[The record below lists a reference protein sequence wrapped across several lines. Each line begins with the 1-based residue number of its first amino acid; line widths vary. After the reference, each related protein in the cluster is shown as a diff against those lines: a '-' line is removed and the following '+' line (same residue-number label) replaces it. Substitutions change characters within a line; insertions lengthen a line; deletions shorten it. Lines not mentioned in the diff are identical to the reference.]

1 MTGSLSFD
9 KKDKL
14 FTIDFSKIKS
24 GIKKEELLK
33 DVDPKL
39 QSVFKQILEEIDT
52 NPDDNMLSR
61 NELEAFFKKLTEQA
75 GTKKDEGNLSSGEAK
90 GIKYT
95 NEEGKVKKLGG
106 KGKDAL
112 FALLKKLDSL
122 SKDVEITKNN
132 DGSETNEY
140 PDGRTERVFPD
151 GHKIITTKSGNKTIT
166 STYDKDDNETEREEV
181 LQDGEGN
188 TITDSYVNKKRV
200 KQVTVFKDGTKAEI
214 TYNAEEKPESQIV
227 YRDNEER
234 HYAYDTKHPNNWRLD
249 QTIQK
254 NDSEDITT
262 DVEYAEDG
270 AKNTETSTYVKH
282 GQEEPYKTVNRTFEG
297 EQVAQEVTTET
308 GKPVVTRTYDSE
320 RNYTESYTE
329 DSAEITDSYNA
340 AEKKISQKIVKGGQT
355 YEVNYDENGYT
366 TGIIVQNGE
375 TIKSIASKFGVSEKD
390 LVAANASLLKGKRY
404 FNVGAEIRIPTPL
417 RADAAVLQGRKDAA
431 GAIAEYRAEQ
441 ARIAEERRQREEV
454 RINKECAELGMTSTE
469 GAGQK
474 IRGHYQAT
482 PNKEVEYTVI
492 GKCKYGTIAK
502 DSKGNIVVIRPDGVI
517 ASKDDVKNKTKAAN
531 AQAASAQSGTA
542 KGDTVVYN
550 GKVYT
555 IVDSKANAKGQIKV
569 KGADGKEILL
579 SKSFVEASKNLARG
593 QGKFSLTNPKIRYAK
608 DSVGKVWYFDEKGN
622 VIDGTKK
629 IAIVKAEANRAV
641 ELLMSGKS
649 WIYTSDKDRKNFDK
663 AVAGIYSPEIMAEVN
678 KLLSQKSYDFEY
690 VNGQLTKTPIEN
702 FFTDELSR
710 SESRTYIKAL
720 AASGGYGVGAARD
733 KAMGRNCARE
743 IDWELHGGTG
753 YTGPDD
759 LKNALELADTRA
771 ARLETER
778 IIGIK
783 QTKHGKVKA
792 TKPDHGSWVR
802 AYVAEDGWNAIQVD
816 IFDIVWMKNNAYT
829 HKEDQAHRNG
839 LIERAMT
846 SDKTDAGKKDKAL
859 VREVRNDAYNAM
871 EAGTEDETHA
881 REVAKRENKSR
892 GYKAQHKGQDELQT
906 FIAGSN
912 IGEDGKVDAAQVSAN
927 NTNLYKTSKPTEI
940 QAQEILNYVAQ
951 GDTSYLFDSMEPEV
965 YEKLNELTG
974 NPNYVK
980 EMYTELMKTA
990 VGSDKMK
997 IMSNAILSKQIEF
1010 SKQELVDFCIE
1021 LMHSID
1027 DYYGSGAS
1035 SGQSAKGINTSAY
1048 LTTQLKAI
1056 LSQHP
1061 EILQE
1066 VKARVEKETFESSS
1080 TIYTSSSN
1088 YGARSTNTI
1097 KENRKGIYQDILN
1110 STYTV
1115 DSKSVFLDDKGNE
1128 ITDSATINYIIQTQK
1143 DSLEELRKYVAELE
1157 REFNKTVDSEGN
1169 LSGTANYLSEYSGIG
1184 TDRDDVRTAYRQ
1196 AKQWLN
1202 QLEAA
1207 AEGKL
1212 RDSNGKN
1219 ISFQE
1224 LSQKIMEK
1232 VEKLNTDYN
1241 TTISYGKMVV
1251 VMAPVILVTIPVSAG
1266 ASAVAGAVGLTG
1278 AAANLLVATTAGVAA
1293 GGTTYALNYAEM
1305 TTSVTGDTMEARER
1319 NYLES
1324 SVAAFSTAI
1333 GAGQMKY
1340 ICSMFNNASA
1350 IARFGGRLTTV
1361 LASDMGVAGVGEYIQ
1376 SGTVTIEG
1384 MTMTLFFSLTGNLI
1398 GIKSL
1403 TMKDVP
1409 NVTPPKPH
1417 ADTTPDVL
1425 DVATSHG
1432 TRNASD
1438 VHVGTKPNK
1447 KTGAAPK
1454 SQQIHNLVDDYIA
1467 EGQMTPKR
1475 TSEMREQLEQ
1485 ISNPDVREQNI
1496 RKLDDAARNTMSSED
1511 YAAYRQQ
1518 VETDVRK
1525 YADCVLEGTE
1535 GINPSDARRV
1545 RESFEYRTEKELEE
1559 IIAKLE
1565 PRKGR
1570 YQQGIDQADQLIKGA
1585 RAILRRKT
1593 AANADISSLTADL
1606 DACIAGKR
1614 GLNETERAKLKEVLP
1629 KLTEDADIQAFLS
1642 KWKQIEKPST
1652 SDKSFVRKT
1661 LEAKGYIKDSNGNFV
1676 KKGAGVND
1684 ASEPVSA
1691 APRAES
1697 DSAPE
1702 SVPRTEAEASHTTA
1716 SESPNARRFTEAEIK
1731 DFTDINARNVKELEE
1746 KLKSLGFERE
1756 MIGNNGIVMS
1766 QNGEDILFSF
1776 INKNTGVRYVF
1787 KAGDNKVIP
1796 HRIIQTDTNT
1806 GKIHNSVE
1814 IQRDANGNVART
1826 IEKNAGNTSTPHLD
1840 DDVEVLGVK
1849 IEDYFDASPTPEQP
1863 LIRKNIRETIE
1874 KDFWAET
1881 TNLREA
1887 LGEDFYAQLKWES
1900 IIPQNASPQEIQSI
1914 LSNLNKNAKAF
1925 TQLVTLA
1932 QKYGRDFIWAENIV
1946 KIQDNAV
1953 GLVQEGK
1960 SFNEVIEQ
1968 IAKDYGAL
1976 DVSGSTDAARIKY
1989 SGQYRPDVVPNANPT
2004 TKCKKGGQYGAYYE
2018 RFKNIADSNQEI
2030 PVPYENAPM
2039 TRLKLVGDDVIMCH
2053 PTGKYVPSA
2062 MKHVETLYNDLKPLV
2077 KKVQS
2082 GASLTKADFDLI
2094 ADKISEIHYSLSHAM
2109 PWARG
2114 SNGIVDTYVRTLYK
2128 SLGLDLPALKQN
2140 VSLDL
2145 EAFCTDLQTFKRNWR
2160 ENKFFKPTA
2169 VEVDDVPL
2177 TANQKTGAKPVAEAD
2192 LAGKSFANES
2202 ELDTVMSG
2210 YEKTIVGDGSKRKIV
2225 YFNESGEKFEFVKT
2239 TDGKLKLNSEAP
2251 SGAKS
2256 HADSASQVHDVDSPE
2271 ALARAKKAADDL
2283 FQKVENLQENGFEGV
2298 EILNR
2303 LTPEERK
2310 IFVEALEYDSVN
2322 GTFSI
2327 FASGEKPGAIFAGSD
2342 EFMSLINKIKGN
2354 DFDVVNIRHEG
2365 DFSFHPGG
2373 NENYINNAIV
2383 LNKNMT
2389 KSVIAEN
2396 KEFFARR
2403 MGLKDNSSV
2412 DEIYAKLIA
2421 EDGPLKLGGNS
2432 DLLGMVLGYPKTSTM
2447 IFQLEGYISGDVIQ
2461 LRYHKDL
2468 TPYKKEL
2475 IKVLYSENSPYKN
2488 MSPEFKADLESKI
2501 NSMTEIKSASD
2512 VLGGFDEYPFIY
2524 FVDEPSEIARIR
2536 GNIERTAQKLDD
2548 IPSSKPHADGGAAP
2562 QTKSYADM
2570 NDEELFAEYFSLRNE
2585 VEYSPLSNA
2594 DKAARI
2600 KKMNEI
2606 TRLLEEQGFEVRM
2619 ENGQPTKLKK
2629 GGQASNEPH
2638 NTRLEDRNP
2647 AELTDEELYATLDR
2661 YRTKTIEKTADGEYR
2676 LRGSYQSRYNE
2687 LKAEFQKRGLE
2698 FDDFIAAKNA
2708 QRATGLSG
2716 DYVLKKFGAK
2726 IHNAWIE
2733 AQEFISRV
2741 TSKET
2746 YTSAAAWIKSKFRES
2761 ELLTDLMTKLERQWA
2776 KVQLMRK
2783 SADSYTGS
2791 KVFDRKALDDFV
2803 NEPMNKSV
2811 MNIFDETHAK
2821 GFELLDENGKPY
2833 PKDVVIGMGYPST
2846 YTGKISFM
2854 DPKTGMKYTYGF
2866 DNGMMVARERISPNG
2881 ETMHYATDGRTGK
2894 PLVMI
2899 RSEEGIVFDK
2909 SFTEIKSRQYQTGA
2923 GMGGGD
2929 AWTNYHVNNANEIP
2943 DAIGIY
2949 LEKLPKNE
2957 QDAIIAALRNG
2968 QDYSI
2973 TIEGKKFTF
2982 QIDNRGNIKVS
2993 EFNISAAKNREYQQA
3008 YKKFNKNQRPVKL
3021 EESEFHSDGTLKQD
3035 SQYLLDTE
3043 NLPKLTLID
3052 GTVVDLNQPHIK
3064 QAIMDLAEGDFLTL
3078 GREGMF
3084 EVSLDMTVSAQH
3096 ILITRNNGKIVMKDI
3111 SRNGQTY
3118 ASVNARASQGA
3129 GSTGRSNAR
3138 GKMNESYYEIRNHS
3152 EYKQKMA
3159 DKLNLFSENTQ
3170 HNIISS
3176 LERMG
3181 YIRLQKQGVE
3191 YIFVKRNGRVQLQ
3204 EFDIKQKYNITET
3217 KISDI
3222 ETRTT
3227 YEVEGLDDIWWALDD
3242 FDSQTRTFMA
3252 NNLKEGRG
3260 CKFDTYDAKY
3270 YVSMDANGKITIQKK
3285 LKIIE
3290 PEEPSFS
3297 NASRA
3302 DDASNSNGRRN
3313 ITPEQKKYIEDANGL
3328 IFTKK
3333 SEIRGYE
3340 QWIATARQKMDAA
3353 SMLTQAKISAY
3364 KSILGISENTA
3375 LTKDAIKKA
3384 LRKKSIEFHPDRY
3397 KGADA
3402 DVKMREVNEANEALS
3417 NYLDQSSF
3425 RQDID
3430 NYNAEIARLNKD
3442 IIELEESIRN
3452 ITG

>member
-1 MTGSLSFD
+1 MTDSLSLGK
-9 KKDKL
+9 KKDNRS
-14 FTIDFSKIKS
+14 IDFTHIRS
-24 GIKKEELLK
+24 GIRKEELLK

-39 QSVFKQILEEIDT
+39 KSVFEQILNEIDT

-61 NELEAFFKKLTEQA
+61 NELQAFFDKVKELA
-75 GTKKDEGNLSSGEAK
+75 GKKDETNLSKGEAK
-90 GIKYT
+90 KFEYT
-95 NEEGKVKKLGG
+95 NEKGETKTLGR

-112 FALLKKLDSL
+112 LILLEKLNTL
-122 SKDVEITKNN
+122 SKDVKITKNE

-166 STYDKDDNETEREEV
+166 SVIDKDDNETDREE
-181 LQDGEGN
+181 LTELSDGS
-188 TITDSYVNKKRV
+188 TIRESYKNKKKTV
-200 KQVTVFKDGTKAEI
+200 KLTFTDANNYEEIKYDEKENPANKTVRQGDELR
-214 TYNAEEKPESQIV
+214 YSS
-227 YRDNEER
+227 
-234 HYAYDTKHPNNWRLD
+234 YDKRFPNNWRLN

-282 GQEEPYKTVNRTFEG
+282 GQEEAYKTVNRTFEG

-329 DSAEITDSYNA
+329 GGAEITESYNINEGKTA
-340 AEKKISQKIVKGGQT
+340 QKTSQKIVKGGQT

-441 ARIAEERRQREEV
+441 ARIAEERRQREEA

-469 GAGQK
+469 GAGGK
-474 IRGHYQAT
+474 IQGHYIKS
-482 PNKEVEYTVI
+482 PNEKKEYTVI

-569 KGADGKEILL
+569 KGADGKEILM

-608 DSVGKVWYFDEKGN
+608 DSAGKVCYFDEKGN
-622 VIDGTKK
+622 VIDGAKK
-629 IAIVKAEANRAV
+629 AEMIKAEAKKISDIIIKATYRLGTDEEA
-641 ELLMSGKS
+641 LLKGIQM
-649 WIYTSDKDRKNFDK
+649 IYC
-663 AVAGIYSPEIMAEVN
+663 PEILDQINATLKN
-678 KLLSQKSYDFEY
+678 KGCKDD
-690 VNGQLTKTPIEN
+690 NLTKPIEALLIE
-702 FFTDELSR
+702 ELSR
-710 SESRTYIKAL
+710 SESRSYIKAL
-720 AASGGYGVGAARD
+720 ANAGGYGVGAARD

-743 IDWELHGGTG
+743 IDWELHGGMLG
-753 YTGPDD
+753 YTGSKD
-759 LKNALELADTRA
+759 LKEALGMADTRA

-778 IIGIK
+778 IVGAK
-783 QTKHGKVKA
+783 QTQCGKVKA

-802 AYVAEDGWNAIQVD
+802 AYIAEDDWNAIQVD
-816 IFDIVWMKNNAYT
+816 IFDMVWMKNNAYT

-846 SDKTDAGKKDKAL
+846 SDKTDDGKKDKAL
-859 VREVRNDAYNAM
+859 VREARNIAYDAM

-912 IGEDGKVDAAQVSAN
+912 VGEDGKIDAAQVSAN
-927 NTNLYKTSKPTEI
+927 NTNLYKSSKPADI
-940 QAQEILNYVAQ
+940 QAQEVLNYVAQ
-951 GDTSYLFDSMEPEV
+951 GDTSHLFDSMEPEV

-974 NPNYVK
+974 NPNYVR

-990 VGSDKMK
+990 RGSDKMK

-1035 SGQSAKGINTSAY
+1035 SGQSAKGINISAY

-1088 YGARSTNTI
+1088 YGARTTSTI

-1115 DSKSVFLDDKGNE
+1115 ASKSVFLDDKGNE

-1169 LSGTANYLSEYSGIG
+1169 LSGTANYLSEYSGLG

-1212 RDSNGKN
+1212 RDSSGKN

-1224 LSQKIMEK
+1224 LSQRIMEK

-1350 IARFGGRLTTV
+1350 ITRFGGRLTTV

-1496 RKLDDAARNTMSSED
+1496 RKLDDAARNTMSAED

-1525 YADCVLEGTE
+1525 YADRVLEGTE

-1570 YQQGIDQADQLIKGA
+1570 YQQGIDQADQLIKEA

-1731 DFTDINARNVKELEE
+1731 DFTEINARNVKELEE

-1756 MIGNNGIVMS
+1756 MIGNNGVVMS

-1806 GKIHNSVE
+1806 GKIHNIIE
-1814 IQRDANGNVART
+1814 IQRDANGNVAGT

-1932 QKYGRDFIWAENIV
+1932 QKYGRDFTWAENIV

-2202 ELDTVMSG
+2202 ELDIVMSG

-2251 SGAKS
+2251 SGAKP

-2354 DFDVVNIRHEG
+2354 DFDVVNIRLEG
-2365 DFSFHPGG
+2365 DFSFHSGG

-2421 EDGPLKLGGNS
+2421 EDGPLKLGSNS

-2708 QRATGLSG
+2708 KRATGLSG

-2761 ELLTDLMTKLERQWA
+2761 ELLTDLMIKLERQWA

-2833 PKDVVIGMGYPST
+2833 PKDVVIGMGNPDT
-2846 YTGKISFM
+2846 YTGKMSFI

-2866 DNGMMVARERISPNG
+2866 DNGIMVARERISPNG

-2943 DAIGIY
+2943 DAIGIH
-2949 LEKLPKNE
+2949 LEKLPNNE

-2973 TIEGKKFTF
+2973 TMEGKKFTF

-3043 NLPKLTLID
+3043 NLPKLTFID
-3052 GTVVDLNQPHIK
+3052 GTVLDLNRPDIK
-3064 QAIMDLAEGDFLTL
+3064 KAITKLAEGDFLTL

-3084 EVSLDMTVSAQH
+3084 EISTDMRISSQH

-3204 EFDIKQKYNITET
+3204 EFDIKQKYNVTET

-3285 LKIIE
+3285 LKIE

-3353 SMLTQAKISAY
+3353 SRLTQAKISEY
-3364 KSILGISENTA
+3364 KSILGITENIE

-3384 LRKKSIEFHPDRY
+3384 LRKKSIEFHPDKY
-3397 KGADA
+3397 QGADA

-3430 NYNAEIARLNKD
+3430 NYNAEIARLNKEIAD
-3442 IIELEESIRN
+3442 LEESIRN

>member
-1 MTGSLSFD
+1 MTDSLSLGK
-9 KKDKL
+9 KKDNRS
-14 FTIDFSKIKS
+14 IDFTNIRS
-24 GIKKEELLK
+24 GIRKEELLQ

-39 QSVFKQILEEIDT
+39 KSVFEQILKEIDT

-61 NELEAFFKKLTEQA
+61 NELQAFFDKVKGLAAEKDA
-75 GTKKDEGNLSSGEAK
+75 GHLSKGEAK
-90 GIKYT
+90 KFEYT
-95 NEEGKVKKLGG
+95 NEKGETKTLGR

-112 FALLKKLDSL
+112 LILLEKLNTL
-122 SKDVEITKNN
+122 SKDVKITKNN

-140 PDGRTERVFPD
+140 PDGRTEQVFPD
-151 GHKIITTKSGNKTIT
+151 GHKIVTTKSGNKTIT
-166 STYDKDDNETEREEV
+166 STYDKDDNETKREEV

-200 KQVTVFKDGTKAEI
+200 KQVTVKDNTRAEI
-214 TYNAEEKPESQIV
+214 TYNDAEKPESKIV
-227 YRDNEER
+227 YQANEER

-254 NDSEDITT
+254 NNSEDITT
-262 DVEYAEDG
+262 DVGYAEDG
-270 AKNTETSTYVKH
+270 TKNTETSTYVKP
-282 GQEEPYKTVNRTFEG
+282 GQQEAYKTVNRTFAG
-297 EQVAQEVTTET
+297 GQVTQEVTTET

-329 DSAEITDSYNA
+329 NGAEITDSYNA
-340 AEKKISQKIVKGGQT
+340 AAKKTSQKIVKNGQT

-375 TIKSIASKFGVSEKD
+375 TIKSIARKFGVSERD

-441 ARIAEERRQREEV
+441 ARIAEERRRREEA
-454 RINKECAELGMTSTE
+454 RINKECEELGMTSTA
-469 GAGQK
+469 GARNK
-474 IRGHYQAT
+474 IKGHFANT
-482 PNKEVEYTVI
+482 PNQETEYTVI
-492 GKCKYGTIAK
+492 GQCKYGTIAK
-502 DSKGNIVVIRPDGVI
+502 DSKGNVVVIKSNGVI
-517 ASKDDVKNKTKAAN
+517 ASTSDVKNKTKAAKAQMN
-531 AQAASAQSGTA
+531 AAQSGTA
-542 KGDTVVYN
+542 QGDTVVCN

-555 IVDSKANAKGQIKV
+555 IVDSTANAKGWIKV
-569 KGADGKEILL
+569 KGEDGKVISM

-593 QGKFSLTNPKIRYAK
+593 QGKFSLTNSRIRYAK
-608 DSVGKVWYFDEKGN
+608 DSVGKVWYFDAKGN
-622 VIDGTKK
+622 VICGTQRNN
-629 IAIVKAEANRAV
+629 IIKAEAKLISDKLIKATDCWGTDE
-641 ELLMSGKS
+641 ELLLEGVQQ
-649 WIYTSDKDRKNFDK
+649 IYC
-663 AVAGIYSPEIMAEVN
+663 PEILDQINATLQSGGYKN
-678 KLLSQKSYDFEY
+678 DS
-690 VNGQLTKTPIEN
+690 LTKPIEDL
-702 FFTDELSR
+702 FLSELSR
-710 SESRTYIKAL
+710 SESRSYIKAL
-720 AASGGYGVGAARD
+720 ANAGGYGVGAARD

-753 YTGPDD
+753 YTGSKD
-759 LKNALELADTRA
+759 LKEALGMADTRA

-778 IIGIK
+778 IVGAK
-783 QTKHGKVKA
+783 QTQCGKVKA
-792 TKPDHGSWVR
+792 TKPDQGSWVR
-802 AYVAEDGWNAIQVD
+802 AYIADDDWNAIQVD
-816 IFDIVWMKNNAYT
+816 IFDMVWMKNNAYT

-846 SDKTDAGKKDKAL
+846 ADKTNEGKKDKSL
-859 VREVRNDAYNAM
+859 VREARNTVYDAM
-871 EAGTEDETHA
+871 ELGTEDETHA
-881 REVAKRENKSR
+881 RAVAKRENLKR
-892 GYKAQHKGQDELQT
+892 KYKPQHKGQDELQT
-906 FIAGSN
+906 FIAGTN
-912 IGEDGKVDAAQVSAN
+912 VGEDGKVDAAEVSAN
-927 NTNLYKTSKPTEI
+927 NTNLYKTSKPAEI
-940 QAQEILNYVAQ
+940 QAQEILNYVEQ
-951 GDTSYLFDSMEPEV
+951 GDTSHLFDSMEPEV
-965 YEKLNELTG
+965 YGKLNELKG
-974 NPNYVK
+974 DPNYVRN
-980 EMYTELMKTA
+980 MYNELMKTA
-990 VGSDKMK
+990 VGYDKMK
-997 IMSNAILSKQIEF
+997 IKSNAIIAGQIQL
-1010 SKQELVDFCIE
+1010 SKQELIDFCIE

-1035 SGQSAKGINTSAY
+1035 SGQSAKGLNISAY

-1061 EILQE
+1061 EILQG

-1088 YGARSTNTI
+1088 YGARSTQTL
-1097 KENRKGIYQDILN
+1097 KENRKGIYLDILN

-1115 DSKSVFLDDKGNE
+1115 DSKSVFFDDQGNE
-1128 ITDSATINYIIQTQK
+1128 ITDSEMIKYIIQVQK
-1143 DSLEELRKYVAELE
+1143 DSLKELRKYVAELE
-1157 REFNKTVDSEGN
+1157 REFNKTVYSEGDV
-1169 LSGTANYLSEYSGIG
+1169 LAGTANFLSEYSNIG

-1212 RDSNGKN
+1212 RDSSGKN

-1224 LSQKIMEK
+1224 LSQRIMEK

-1241 TTISYGKMVV
+1241 TTISYGKMIA
-1251 VMAPVILVTIPVSAG
+1251 VMGPVLLVTLPVSAG
-1266 ASAVAGAVGLTG
+1266 ASATAGAVGLTG
-1278 AAANLLVATTAGVAA
+1278 AGANLLVATTAGVAA

-1305 TTSVTGDTMEARER
+1305 KTSVTGDTMEARER

-1350 IARFGGRLTTV
+1350 IVRFGGRLTTV

-1417 ADTTPDVL
+1417 ADATPDVL

-1454 SQQIHNLVDDYIA
+1454 SQQIHKLVDDYIA

-1475 TSEMREQLEQ
+1475 ASEMREQLEQ

-1496 RKLDDAARNTMSSED
+1496 RKLDDAAKNTMSAED

-1525 YADCVLEGTE
+1525 YADSVLEGTE

-1570 YQQGIDQADQLIKGA
+1570 YQQGIDQADQLIKEA
-1585 RAILRRKT
+1585 KAILRRKT

-1629 KLTEDADIQAFLS
+1629 KLTEDADIQAFLT
-1642 KWKQIEKPST
+1642 KWKQIKNPST

-1661 LEAKGYIKDSNGNFV
+1661 LESKGYIKDPNGNFV
-1676 KKGAGVND
+1676 KKGAGVKD

-1702 SVPRTEAEASHTTA
+1702 SVPRTETEASRA
-1716 SESPNARRFTEAEIK
+1716 IIENPIRSN
-1731 DFTDINARNVKELEE
+1731 
-1746 KLKSLGFERE
+1746 E
-1756 MIGNNGIVMS
+1756 M
-1766 QNGEDILFSF
+1766 QNI
-1776 INKNTGVRYVF
+1776 
-1787 KAGDNKVIP
+1787 
-1796 HRIIQTDTNT
+1796 
-1806 GKIHNSVE
+1806 
-1814 IQRDANGNVART
+1814 
-1826 IEKNAGNTSTPHLD
+1826 
-1840 DDVEVLGVK
+1840 
-1849 IEDYFDASPTPEQP
+1849 
-1863 LIRKNIRETIE
+1863 
-1874 KDFWAET
+1874 
-1881 TNLREA
+1881 
-1887 LGEDFYAQLKWES
+1887 
-1900 IIPQNASPQEIQSI
+1900 
-1914 LSNLNKNAKAF
+1914 NLNKEFPQTLTKEQAK
-1925 TQLVTLA
+1925 V
-1932 QKYGRDFIWAENIV
+1932 WAEQNNVDI
-1946 KIQDNAV
+1946 
-1953 GLVQEGK
+1953 
-1960 SFNEVIEQ
+1960 
-1968 IAKDYGAL
+1968 
-1976 DVSGSTDAARIKY
+1976 RIK
-1989 SGQYRPDVVPNANPT
+1989 DLPNGDLLISFQNENGMPT
-2004 TKCKKGGQYGAYYE
+2004 RSASY
-2018 RFKNIADSNQEI
+2018 DS
-2030 PVPYENAPM
+2030 
-2039 TRLKLVGDDVIMCH
+2039 K
-2053 PTGKYVPSA
+2053 TGKFQHATEQVWTSDSQYVA
-2062 MKHVETLYNDLKPLV
+2062 ET
-2077 KKVQS
+2077 
-2082 GASLTKADFDLI
+2082 
-2094 ADKISEIHYSLSHAM
+2094 EIHA
-2109 PWARG
+2109 
-2114 SNGIVDTYVRTLYK
+2114 
-2128 SLGLDLPALKQN
+2128 
-2140 VSLDL
+2140 
-2145 EAFCTDLQTFKRNWR
+2145 
-2160 ENKFFKPTA
+2160 
-2169 VEVDDVPL
+2169 
-2177 TANQKTGAKPVAEAD
+2177 
-2192 LAGKSFANES
+2192 
-2202 ELDTVMSG
+2202 
-2210 YEKTIVGDGSKRKIV
+2210 DGSKTYWIHTKGGKGQVTPEV
-2225 YFNESGEKFEFVKT
+2225 YAKYVKEVEAGRRGYLTEDELTRLRRQDTVTPNPESAPKT
-2239 TDGKLKLNSEAP
+2239 EDP
-2251 SGAKS
+2251 SSAKPHS
-2256 HADSASQVHDVDSPE
+2256 DSASQVHDVDSPE

-2283 FQKVENLQENGFEGV
+2283 FQKVKNLQENGFEGV

-2310 IFVEALEYDSVN
+2310 IFVKALAYDSVN

-2365 DFSFHPGG
+2365 DFSFHSGG

-2403 MGLKDNSSV
+2403 MDLKDNASV

-2447 IFQLEGYISGDVIQ
+2447 IFQLERGISGDVIQ
-2461 LRYHKDL
+2461 LRYHTDL

-2501 NSMTEIKSASD
+2501 NSMTEIKHARD
-2512 VLGGFDEYPFIY
+2512 VLGGFGEYPFIY

-2548 IPSSKPHADGGAAP
+2548 IPSSKPHADGGAP
-2562 QTKSYADM
+2562 QTKSYAEM
-2570 NDEELFAEYFSLRNE
+2570 NDEELFAEYLSLRNE

-2606 TRLLEEQGFEVRM
+2606 TRLLEEQGFEVRR
-2619 ENGQPTKLKK
+2619 ENGKPTKVQK
-2629 GGQASNEPH
+2629 GVNQGVKEGANARPSEESKFFSQNDIDNYVADFANIQNDPH
-2638 NTRLEDRNP
+2638 AVY
-2647 AELTDEELYATLDR
+2647 AELE
-2661 YRTKTIEKTADGEYR
+2661 
-2676 LRGSYQSRYNE
+2676 
-2687 LKAEFQKRGLE
+2687 KRGFREIGGHTMEYHGDE
-2698 FDDFIAAKNA
+2698 FINMFNPESGEICTFIYQNGKLLNKNKALATRNSDGTFTRHSDLSIRYDESGKPHVKVDDHSNNVRSARKPE
-2708 QRATGLSG
+2708 GLSE
-2716 DYVLKKFGAK
+2716 DYVQKKYGAK
-2726 IHNAWIE
+2726 VKKAWNE
-2733 AQEFISRV
+2733 AIGFIKRV
-2741 TSKET
+2741 ASKES
-2746 YTSAAAWIKSKFRES
+2746 YESAKSWIKSKFQQL
-2761 ELLTDLMTKLERQWA
+2761 ELLSDLLTRLERQWA
-2776 KVQLMRK
+2776 KVQFMRK
-2783 SADSYTGS
+2783 PADSYTGS

-2833 PKDVVIGMGYPST
+2833 PKDVVIGGMVNPDT
-2846 YTGKISFM
+2846 YTGKMSFI

-2866 DNGMMVARERISPNG
+2866 DNGIMVAKERISPNG
-2881 ETMHYATDGRTGK
+2881 ETMFYATDGNTGK
-2894 PLVMI
+2894 PHVI
-2899 RSEEGIVFDK
+2899 IDNGDAFVFYK

-2923 GMGGGD
+2923 GMNGGD

-2943 DAIGIY
+2943 DAIGIH
-2949 LEKLPKNE
+2949 LEKLPNNE
-2957 QDAIIAALRNG
+2957 QDAIIDALRNG

-2973 TIEGKKFTF
+2973 TMEGKKFTF
-2982 QIDNRGNIKVS
+2982 QIDKKGNIKVS
-2993 EFNISAAKNREYQQA
+2993 EFDTSRAQGGANRSAEKATRNREYQQA
-3008 YKKFNKNQRPVKL
+3008 YEKFNKNQRAVKL

-3052 GTVVDLNQPHIK
+3052 GTLVDLNQPHIK

-3084 EVSLDMTVSAQH
+3084 EVSPDRRISGQH
-3096 ILITRNNGKIVMKDI
+3096 ILITRNNGNIVMKDI

-3118 ASVNARASQGA
+3118 ASVNTKSK
-3129 GSTGRSNAR
+3129 TAR
-3138 GKMNESYYEIRNHS
+3138 GAEIVEQEERLFKRGEADPS
-3152 EYKQKMA
+3152 E
-3159 DKLNLFSENTQ
+3159 T
-3170 HNIISS
+3170 I
-3176 LERMG
+3176 
-3181 YIRLQKQGVE
+3181 
-3191 YIFVKRNGRVQLQ
+3191 
-3204 EFDIKQKYNITET
+3204 
-3217 KISDI
+3217 
-3222 ETRTT
+3222 
-3227 YEVEGLDDIWWALDD
+3227 
-3242 FDSQTRTFMA
+3242 
-3252 NNLKEGRG
+3252 
-3260 CKFDTYDAKY
+3260 
-3270 YVSMDANGKITIQKK
+3270 VS
-3285 LKIIE
+3285 
-3290 PEEPSFS
+3290 
-3297 NASRA
+3297 
-3302 DDASNSNGRRN
+3302 N
-3313 ITPEQKKYIEDANGL
+3313 ITPEQVGVGQWRNGYATLTNVIVPDIRSIHATVVYEKTTNSSIITIRGVQEQGFSRPSDVQIRVNGKLSKADALELIKYLEDNMPKVRRQNGL
-3328 IFTKK
+3328 GSVSVLRTMAMDVKQVQELTARFINTKVIYRSPVEIISPPASDGYIFSVPERVPTGEYRSSGFEYAPKDIKTEIPKNGGIMIYSAESPIGLINNGTHIESGNRVLWGALSDNVEVVYRTLQNGKKQTVINIPAKQQSGRDGALSIAIDGTISYNDAVRYANMLAETNGIGMKNGKIKTPDSSRETVSWCKLIEAKTKEFFDNLNNGTHYK
-3333 SEIRGYE
+3333 SNAATSKFGTPEEPNTMAILSASTESEIREALDIVNNMPDYYAAKNMLRSQLEQKLSEINLSSVKSNASSKPSSESGKFSEE
-3340 QWIATARQKMDAA
+3340 QWNWSVRESNSNGFKRNSNAVTNVGRISADDVYIEGNFTGYGKISGNPIATMQVG
-3353 SMLTQAKISAY
+3353 TQTR
-3364 KSILGISENTA
+3364 SINT
-3375 LTKDAIKKA
+3375 D
-3384 LRKKSIEFHPDRY
+3384 
-3397 KGADA
+3397 
-3402 DVKMREVNEANEALS
+3402 
-3417 NYLDQSSF
+3417 F
-3425 RQDID
+3425 RQGLID
-3430 NYNAEIARLNKD
+3430 ASSYSVYNAENNVTVIGIHCNDNFGRSAQFNISVKGQVSEADAKALLD
-3442 IIELEESIRN
+3442 YIESKNLFPKGSNGEYSTSNFKLPQLRHLGDQIREEVANFFNSL
-3452 ITG
+3452 